1 METVAIHSL
10 QGWLDHTS
18 ILNLVER
25 EMMQVGMMKERDAEH
40 LKRRYE
46 ETTMLMSTYDDFEEL
61 IN

>member
-1 METVAIHSL
+1 
-10 QGWLDHTS
+10 
-18 ILNLVER
+18 
-25 EMMQVGMMKERDAEH
+25 MMQVGMMKERDAEH